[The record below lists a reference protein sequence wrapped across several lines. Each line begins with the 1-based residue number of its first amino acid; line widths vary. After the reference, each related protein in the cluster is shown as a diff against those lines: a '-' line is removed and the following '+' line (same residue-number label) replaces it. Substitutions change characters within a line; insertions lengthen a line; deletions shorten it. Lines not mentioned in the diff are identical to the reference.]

1 MRKAAAGGH
10 GMTMTPAQ
18 IEEAVDLL
26 IAARGDHRRLE
37 AFPPS
42 CRPENFEDGHA
53 VQEAFVKA
61 WSVPVAGYKIGCT
74 SPEAQKMLS
83 SPGPFPGRV
92 FAPVLLRS
100 PAKVSAKA
108 FHRLG
113 IEPEFAFTLARALP
127 ARAAKYTRDEVADA
141 VAALHGA
148 IEIVDGRW
156 LDWIKAGVAS
166 IVADNGANG
175 ALILGPAVR
184 DWRKI
189 DLPKAKAT
197 LRFAEKVIAEGTGAA
212 VLGNPLDALTW
223 LANHLSAR
231 GFGLTAGDAVTTGT
245 VASINFAEPGML
257 VTADFGAIGK
267 VELRF
272 T

>member
-1 MRKAAAGGH
+1 M
-10 GMTMTPAQ
+10 MTQAQ
-18 IEEAVDLL
+18 IEEAVELL
-26 IAARGDHRRLE
+26 IAARGDHRRLD

-42 CRPENFEDGHA
+42 CRPETFEDGHA
-53 VQEAFVKA
+53 VQEAFVEV

-74 SPEAQKMLS
+74 SPEAQKLLG

-92 FAPVLLRS
+92 FAPVLLKS
-100 PAKVSAKA
+100 PAKVAAKA

-113 IEPEFAFTLARALP
+113 IEPEFAFTMARDLP
-127 ARAAKYTRDEVADA
+127 ARPAQYTREEVAGA
-141 VAALHGA
+141 VAAVHGA
-148 IEIVDGRW
+148 IEIIDSRW
-156 LDWIKAGVAS
+156 TDWLKVGIAS

-175 ALILGPAVR
+175 GLVLGPALT

-189 DLPKAKAT
+189 DLAKAKAA
-197 LRFAEKVIAEGTGAA
+197 LRFDDKLVAEGTGAA
-212 VLGNPLDALTW
+212 VLGHPLDALAW

-231 GFGLTAGDAVTTGT
+231 GYGLKAGDAVTTGT
-245 VASINFAEPGML
+245 VAGVHFAEPGMH
-257 VTADFGAIGK
+257 VTVDFGPIGK

>member
-1 MRKAAAGGH
+1 MAM
-10 GMTMTPAQ
+10 MTQAQ
-18 IEEAVDLL
+18 IDEAVELL

-53 VQEAFVKA
+53 VQEAFVKV
-61 WSVPVAGYKIGCT
+61 WGVPVAGYKIGCT
-74 SPEAQKMLS
+74 SEASQRLLG

-100 PAKVSAKA
+100 PAEVAAKA
-108 FHRLG
+108 LHKLG
-113 IEPEFAFTLARALP
+113 VEPEFAFTLARDLP
-127 ARAAKYTRDEVADA
+127 ARPAQYSRDEVADA

-148 IEIVDGRW
+148 IEIVDSRW
-156 LDWIKAGVAS
+156 VDWLKAGIAS

-175 ALILGPAVR
+175 ALVLGPALA

-189 DLPKAKAT
+189 DLPKARAV
-197 LRFAEKVIAEGTGAA
+197 LRFGDKVIAEGTGAA

-231 GFGLTAGDAVTTGT
+231 GYGLKTGDAVTTGT
-245 VASINFAEPGML
+245 VASVYFAEPGVP